1 MIKDVGLVLA
11 ICAFS
16 LYILGGIGTFAGIA
30 LVFLVGKEDF
40 LGWGQGTGIGYLC
53 ICVGLCL
60 SIMGVLF
67 MRIFRNRGP
76 R

>member
-1 MIKDVGLVLA
+1 MFKDVDLMLA
-11 ICAFS
+11 ILAFT
-16 LYILGGIGTFAGIA
+16 LYIIGGLSTFAGVGI
-30 LVFLVGKEDF
+30 VFFVGHNDLF
-40 LGWGQGTGIGYLC
+40 GWGEGTGIGYLC

>member
-1 MIKDVGLVLA
+1 MLKDTGLILA

-16 LYILGGIGTFAGIA
+16 LYIVGGLATFTGLAIA
-30 LVFLVGKEDF
+30 FLVGKNDF
-40 LGWGQGTGIGYLC
+40 MGWGQGTGIGYLC

-60 SIMGVLF
+60 SILGVLF
-67 MRIFRNRGP
+67 MRFFRNRGP

>member
-1 MIKDVGLVLA
+1 MIKDTGLILA

-16 LYILGGIGTFAGIA
+16 LYIIGGLSTFAGVAI
-30 LVFLVGKEDF
+30 VIMVGKNDLF
-40 LGWGQGTGIGYLC
+40 GWGQGTGIGYLF
-53 ICVGLCL
+53 IFVGLGL